1 MITIQA
7 HCKKKVS
14 KLENKF
20 VFSIILTTLQ
30 KKDSCIKYC
39 VDSGAFSCLQVQGL
53 YIIDNFFL

>member
-7 HCKKKVS
+7 HCKKKVC

-30 KKDSCIKYC
+30 KKDSCIKYS
-39 VDSGAFSCLQVQGL
+39 VDSDAFSCLQVQGL